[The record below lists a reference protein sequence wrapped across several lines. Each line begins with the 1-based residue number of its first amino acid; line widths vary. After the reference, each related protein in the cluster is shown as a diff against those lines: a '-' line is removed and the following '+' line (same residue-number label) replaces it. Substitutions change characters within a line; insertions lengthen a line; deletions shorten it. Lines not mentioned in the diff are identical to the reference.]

1 MRLFTRLLKFIFYGL
16 FFFILAVLVRTFIVE
31 PIAIEGAS
39 MNPTLHDS
47 ELVLSS
53 PIPYYFHDPKQG
65 DIVIFT
71 APDKDAIY
79 IKRVIGEED
88 QTVDIKNSK
97 YYIDNKVLSEP
108 YITEETLPL
117 NGYHWS
123 VPDDHVFVSGDNR
136 TNSTDS
142 RVFGPIANERIRGKV
157 ILRIKPFSLL

>member
-1 MRLFTRLLKFIFYGL
+1 MRLFTRLLKFIAYGL
-16 FFFILAVLVRTFIVE
+16 FFFILAVLVRTFIAE
-31 PIAIEGAS
+31 PVSIEGVS

-65 DIVIFT
+65 DIVIFN

-97 YYIDNKVLSEP
+97 YYINNKVLSEP
-108 YITEETLPL
+108 YITEETLPT
-117 NGYHWS
+117 NESHWS

-142 RVFGPIANERIRGKV
+142 RVFGPIAKDRIRGKV
-157 ILRIKPFSLL
+157 ILRFKPFSLL